1 MREEY
6 LNLIRRML
14 DSLSENEIEVIYDFI
29 HHLFVEA
36 Q

>member
-14 DSLSENEIEVIYDFI
+14 DSLSENEIEIIYDFI
-29 HHLFVEA
+29 YRLFIEA
-36 Q
+36 